1 MKLFLTAAAALAL
14 TPSLALAQTA
24 PAVAPAP
31 KAATAVTVDPARLAV
46 ARRVVGKLM
55 PEGVY
60 AEMFRGTFGTLMDT
74 MIGSV
79 DEMPL
84 EDVMRLG
91 GLDQEQAKALG
102 PAKLGEIME
111 IYDPHWKER
120 MKAMIDA
127 FSEMMADMMSQY
139 EPKMREAMS
148 LTYAREYGIEDL
160 NEMDRFFSTPSGM
173 RYAAKSILLFMSPEL
188 MASMQDMMPEMMKR
202 MPDMMALVESAT
214 ADIPPARKIADLDPK
229 DRKRLAE
236 LLGVDEGKL
245 TDPVE
250 EPVTTL
256 EVEELQ

>member
-1 MKLFLTAAAALAL
+1 MKLILAAAALAL
-14 TPSLALAQTA
+14 TPSLAVAQTVPAAA
-24 PAVAPAP
+24 PP
-31 KAATAVTVDPARLAV
+31 KAATAATVDPARLAA

-60 AEMFRGTFGTLMDT
+60 AEMFRGTFSTLMDT
-74 MIGSV
+74 MMGSV

-91 GLDQEQAKALG
+91 GLDQEQARALG
-102 PAKLGEIME
+102 PAKIGEIMA

-120 MKAMIDA
+120 MKAMMDA
-127 FSEMMADMMSQY
+127 LTEMLAGMMTEY

-148 LTYAREYGIEDL
+148 LTYAREYSLEDL
-160 NEMDRFFSTPSGM
+160 NEMDRFFATPAGG
-173 RYAAKSILLFMSPEL
+173 RYAARSLMLFMSPEL

-236 LLGVDEGKL
+236 LLGIDEGKL